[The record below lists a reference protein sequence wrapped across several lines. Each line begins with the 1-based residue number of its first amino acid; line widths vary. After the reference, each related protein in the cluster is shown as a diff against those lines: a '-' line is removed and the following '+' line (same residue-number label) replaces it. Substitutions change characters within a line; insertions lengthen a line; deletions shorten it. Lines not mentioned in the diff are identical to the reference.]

1 MTEIPKSMTPE
12 ETAKL
17 REAWIRDGFVPT
29 VASVFAK
36 YPTLRSA
43 TMLVAQYWSDEA
55 EDAVHYALVYSVLDT
70 PDLDAA
76 RAAEHDAD
84 PVNHPPG
91 FEAWDLPYVEVW
103 DDNDESISLFAAF
116 CTEGADQEMPWLE
129 AYTPYAIFRRDG
141 DAVRVE
147 VVGTMIRPW
156 LDGVTPTELLD

>member
-91 FEAWDLPYVEVW
+91 FEAWDLPYVEVCGTTTT
-103 DDNDESISLFAAF
+103 SPSRCSPRSAPKAPTRRCRGSRPTRPTRSFAA
-116 CTEGADQEMPWLE
+116 TG
-129 AYTPYAIFRRDG
+129 TPFASRSSAR
-141 DAVRVE
+141 
-147 VVGTMIRPW
+147 
-156 LDGVTPTELLD
+156 

>member
-1 MTEIPKSMTPE
+1 MTEIPKSLTPE

-91 FEAWDLPYVEVW
+91 FEPWDLPYVEVW